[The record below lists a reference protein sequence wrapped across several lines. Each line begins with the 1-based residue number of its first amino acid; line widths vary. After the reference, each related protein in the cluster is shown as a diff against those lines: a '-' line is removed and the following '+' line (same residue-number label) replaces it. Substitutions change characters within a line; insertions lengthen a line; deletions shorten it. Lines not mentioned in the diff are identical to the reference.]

1 MTRLN
6 LSVENLNA
14 WYGESHVVQGVSF
27 NIPQGE
33 AVSILGRNGA
43 GKTTTL
49 KSIMGLI
56 SRCNGSVRLGQ
67 QQLHGL
73 SPYRVARE
81 GLAYVPETR
90 GIFPSLSVEENL
102 TVVARGGHGGWNLVR
117 IFDRFPSLAD
127 RRHHGAAMLSGGEQ
141 QMLAIARALMTNGE
155 MLILDEPTEGLA
167 PSVVDELTALL
178 KDLLQAKLGILLVE
192 QNFRF
197 AMRLSKQMHILG
209 KGKIR
214 WSGSAD
220 DLLRDVGV
228 TRKWL
233 GV

>member
-56 SRCNGSVRLGQ
+56 SRSNGSVRLGQ

-117 IFDRFPSLAD
+117 IFDRFPRLAD

-141 QMLAIARALMTNGE
+141 QMLAIARALMTNGK

-167 PSVVDELTALL
+167 PSIVDELTALL

-192 QNFRF
+192 QNLHFVT
-197 AMRLSKQMHILG
+197 RLSNRIHILG

-214 WSGSAD
+214 WSGSSD
-220 DLLRDVGV
+220 DLMRDVGV

>member
-1 MTRLN
+1 MILLN

-49 KSIMGLI
+49 KSIMGLV
-56 SRCNGSVRLGQ
+56 SRCDGSVRLGQ
-67 QQLHGL
+67 KQLHGL
-73 SPYRVARE
+73 SSYRVARE

-90 GIFPSLSVEENL
+90 GIFHSLSVEENL
-102 TVVARGGHGGWNLVR
+102 TVVARGGHGGWNLDR
-117 IFDRFPSLAD
+117 IFDRFPRLAD
-127 RRHHGAAMLSGGEQ
+127 RRRHGASMLSGGEQ

-197 AMRLSKQMHILG
+197 AMRLSAQMHILG

>member
-102 TVVARGGHGGWNLVR
+102 TVVARGGHGGWNLAR
-117 IFDRFPSLAD
+117 IFDRFPRLAD
-127 RRHHGAAMLSGGEQ
+127 RRRHGASMLSGGEQ

-167 PSVVDELTALL
+167 PSIVDELTVLL
-178 KDLLQAKLGILLVE
+178 QDLLQAKLGILLVE
-192 QNFRF
+192 QNFHF
-197 AMRLSKQMHILG
+197 VTRLSNQMHILG

>member
-67 QQLHGL
+67 KQLHGL

-90 GIFPSLSVEENL
+90 GIFSSLSVEENL
-102 TVVARGGHGGWNLVR
+102 TVVSQGTQGGWNLVR
-117 IFDRFPSLAD
+117 IFDRFPRLAD

-155 MLILDEPTEGLA
+155 ILILDEPTEGLA
-167 PSVVDELTALL
+167 PSIIDELTALL

-192 QNFRF
+192 QNFDF
-197 AMRLSKQMHILG
+197 ATRLSNQIHILG
-209 KGKIR
+209 KGRIR
-214 WSGSAD
+214 WSGSSD
-220 DLLRDVGV
+220 DLMRDAGV
-228 TRKWL
+228 ARQRL

>member
-1 MTRLN
+1 MIPLN

-49 KSIMGLI
+49 KSIMGLV
-56 SRCNGSVRLGQ
+56 SRCDGSVRLGQ
-67 QQLHGL
+67 KQLHGL
-73 SPYRVARE
+73 SSYRVARE

-90 GIFPSLSVEENL
+90 GIFSSLSVEENL
-102 TVVARGGHGGWNLVR
+102 TVVARGGHGGWNLGR
-117 IFDRFPSLAD
+117 IFDRFPRLAD
-127 RRHHGAAMLSGGEQ
+127 RRRHGASMLSGGEQ

-167 PSVVDELTALL
+167 PSIVDELTALL

-197 AMRLSKQMHILG
+197 AMRLSKKMHILG

-220 DLLRDVGV
+220 DLLRDVDV

>member
-1 MTRLN
+1 MN

-67 QQLHGL
+67 HQLHGL

-102 TVVARGGHGGWNLVR
+102 TVVARGGNGGWNLVR
-117 IFDRFPSLAD
+117 IFDRFPRLAD
-127 RRHHGAAMLSGGEQ
+127 RRHHGAPMLSGG
-141 QMLAIARALMTNGE
+141 
-155 MLILDEPTEGLA
+155 
-167 PSVVDELTALL
+167 
-178 KDLLQAKLGILLVE
+178 
-192 QNFRF
+192 
-197 AMRLSKQMHILG
+197 
-209 KGKIR
+209 
-214 WSGSAD
+214 
-220 DLLRDVGV
+220 
-228 TRKWL
+228 
-233 GV
+233 

>member
-1 MTRLN
+1 VIPLN

-49 KSIMGLI
+49 KSIMGLV
-56 SRCNGSVRLGQ
+56 SRCDGSVRLGQ
-67 QQLHGL
+67 KQLHGL
-73 SPYRVARE
+73 SSYRVARE

-102 TVVARGGHGGWNLVR
+102 TVVARGGHDGWNLGR
-117 IFDRFPSLAD
+117 IFDRFPRLAD
-127 RRHHGAAMLSGGEQ
+127 RRRHGASMLSGGEQ

>member
-117 IFDRFPSLAD
+117 IFDRFPRLAD

-141 QMLAIARALMTNGE
+141 QMLAIARALMTNGK

-167 PSVVDELTALL
+167 PSIVDELTALL